1 MAIEPTVYVVDDDSG
16 ALNSFC
22 WLIRQADLPV
32 RGYGSAREFLDNF
45 DPDEPG
51 CVVLDVRMPE
61 MSGLDVQEQLAKRGV
76 LMPIIF
82 ITSHGDVPT
91 CSHAF
96 RAGAFEFLE
105 KPVDDEVLVSH
116 IQKALARDADQRKPG
131 SVTQYA
137 NRLSRLTPREL
148 EVLDGLVVG
157 KTLKEIAT
165 KQDVTVQTVWRH
177 RGNIFLKMGVETEAD
192 LVRMATLWAQHR
204 RV

>member
-1 MAIEPTVYVVDDDSG
+1 MALDPTVHVVDDDSG

-32 RGYGSAREFLDNF
+32 QGYSSGSEFLEKY

-61 MSGLDVQEQLAKRGV
+61 MTGLEVQEQLWERGV

-91 CSHAF
+91 CSQAF

-105 KPVDDEVLVSH
+105 KPVDDKLLIDH
-116 IQKALARDADQRKPG
+116 IQKAIARDIEQRKPG
-131 SVTQYA
+131 SVAHYA
-137 NRLSRLTPREL
+137 NRLNLLTPRER
-148 EVLDGLVVG
+148 EVLDGLIVG
-157 KTLKEIAT
+157 KTLKEIASM
-165 KQDVTVQTVWRH
+165 QNVTVQTVWRH

-192 LVRMATLWAQHR
+192 LVRMATLWAQQR
-204 RV
+204 RE